1 MLAGRH
7 IVLGVSGGVAA
18 YKAAYLARRLV
29 EQGALVRTI
38 MTAAARQFLGPQ
50 TLAAITGSPP
60 VTDFFG
66 SDDESPHTNLAQ
78 WADLII
84 IAPATASSIA
94 RLASGLSE
102 DVLTATVLAARIPVL
117 IAPAMHTEMWEHPAT
132 QRNITHIREDGHHI
146 VGPAVGALAGG
157 DEGVGRLVEPEEIV
171 DRAASLLSGDL
182 AGWTV
187 LVSSG
192 GTREAI
198 DPVRFI
204 GNRSSGKMG
213 NAIANEAA
221 RRGARVLLVSSAPDA
236 ISATVEVTRVESAQ
250 EMAEAVWSR
259 APEAD
264 VAVLAAAV
272 ADFRPSDASA
282 KKLRRK
288 DGVPTFDLEPTPDI
302 LAGVAALPDRPFLV
316 GFAAESG
323 SLEGAVDK
331 ARTKGVDLLVGNDI
345 SKPGSAF
352 GSDTNEV
359 VLITPDGAQDHW
371 PLLTKSEVAVRLWD
385 RVIAMRSEDGVGS

>member
-50 TLAAITGSPP
+50 TLAALTGSPP

-236 ISATVEVTRVESAQ
+236 ISPTVEVTRVESAQ

-272 ADFRPSDASA
+272 ADFRPSDASGE
-282 KKLRRK
+282 KLRRK
-288 DGVPTFDLEPTPDI
+288 DGLPTFDLEPTPDI

>member
-7 IVLGVSGGVAA
+7 VVLGVSGGVAA

-29 EQGALVRTI
+29 EQGAIVKTV
-38 MTAAARQFLGPQ
+38 MTAASREFLGPQ
-50 TLAAITGSPP
+50 TLAAVTGSPP

-66 SDDESPHTNLAQ
+66 TDDESPHTNLAR

-84 IAPATASSIA
+84 VAPATASSIA
-94 RLASGLSE
+94 RLASGLSD
-102 DVLTATVLAARIPVL
+102 DVLTATVLAAKSPVL

-132 QRNITHIREDGHHI
+132 QRNIARLREDGHHI
-146 VGPAVGALAGG
+146 VGPGTGALAGG
-157 DEGVGRLVEPEEIV
+157 DDGPGRLVEPEDIV
-171 DRAASLLSGDL
+171 AAAEAMLTGDL
-182 AGWTV
+182 TGWTV

-192 GTREAI
+192 GTRETI

-213 NAIANEAA
+213 NAVANEAA
-221 RRGARVLLVSSAPDA
+221 RRGARVILVSTAPDGA
-236 ISATVEVTRVESAQ
+236 DPAVEVMRVESSQ
-250 EMAEAVWSR
+250 EMADAVWSR
-259 APEAD
+259 AAESD

-272 ADFRPSDASA
+272 ADFRPSAASGN
-282 KKLRRK
+282 KLRRK
-288 DGVPTFDLEPTPDI
+288 DGPPEMELEPTPDI
-302 LAGVAALPDRPFLV
+302 LAGVAAMEDRPFLV

-323 SLEGAVDK
+323 SLDEAVTK

-345 SKPGSAF
+345 SAAGSGF

-359 VLITPDGAQDHW
+359 VLITPDGSQDQW
-371 PLLTKSEVAVRLWD
+371 PLLTKGEVAARLWD
-385 RVIAMRSEDGVGS
+385 RVLAMRLPDGAAT

>member
-221 RRGARVLLVSSAPDA
+221 RRGARVLLVSTAPGA
-236 ISATVEVTRVESAQ
+236 ISAAVEVTRVESAQ

-272 ADFRPSDASA
+272 ADFRPSDASGE
-282 KKLRRK
+282 KLRRK
-288 DGVPTFDLEPTPDI
+288 DGLPTFDLEPTPDI

>member
-221 RRGARVLLVSSAPDA
+221 RRGARVLLVSTAPGA
-236 ISATVEVTRVESAQ
+236 ISAAVEVTRVESAQ

>member
-1 MLAGRH
+1 
-7 IVLGVSGGVAA
+7 
-18 YKAAYLARRLV
+18 
-29 EQGALVRTI
+29 

-236 ISATVEVTRVESAQ
+236 ISPTVEVTRVESAQ